1 MGFKNM
7 SNRERAMVVMAVIVV
22 LIFVGKQFGWKN
34 LQHRLD
40 LMDREALAGEKLL
53 DVNQRML
60 SREEQ
65 INDEWER
72 LQGLLPEGGPQ
83 DSVELA
89 FQDLVIGARNKS
101 GVTLKAFSPREP
113 ENNVFYAD
121 YLLEVNLEGRLPDVM
136 AFMNIMENPQDGEA
150 GGLVSVREI
159 DVEPLDSGA
168 SELVKARVLFVRM
181 VGLKP
186 DQESE
191 ADGQI

>member
-60 SREEQ
+60 SLEEQ

-136 AFMNIMENPQDGEA
+136 AFMNIMENPQDGED

>member
-7 SNRERAMVVMAVIVV
+7 SNRERSMVVMAVIVV

-72 LQGLLPEGGPQ
+72 LQDLLPEAGPQ
-83 DSVELA
+83 DAVELA

-101 GVTLKAFSPREP
+101 GVTLKAFTPREP
-113 ENNVFYAD
+113 ESNVFYAD
-121 YLLEVNLEGRLPDVM
+121 YLLEVNLEGRMPDVM
-136 AFMNIMENPQDGEA
+136 AFMNIMENPQEGVE
-150 GGLVSVREI
+150 GGLVSVREM
-159 DVEPLDSGA
+159 DVEPVDAGA
-168 SELVKARVLFVRM
+168 SDLVKARVLFVRM
-181 VGLKP
+181 VGINEEAEA
-186 DQESE
+186 ES
-191 ADGQI
+191 DGQI